1 MGTKK
6 KRSAVRESETHLQ
19 QILDTAATGLARCS
33 RDLRYLSANRA
44 YAEIAGLPVDQIV
57 GRSVIEV
64 MGLDMFQTM
73 RPHIDRVLLG
83 ETVKYESEGPVR
95 SGGPQFLQVV
105 YTPWRELDGAV
116 SGWVASVTDITA
128 LRNAQEGLRE
138 SENRLRA
145 ITDNL
150 PIAIA
155 LYDHTDRVEFANRE
169 YRRLASRSDRPP
181 NGAASADYQYK
192 ALYERTVEFR
202 QRARQ
207 GEAARF
213 TVSRTADGV
222 QREFEVTYVPYRDT
236 SGAIVG
242 VFGMGY
248 DVSELRESHARIR
261 ELAERLATVREDE
274 RRAVA
279 VTLHERVAQELY
291 AAQLSLKALERKSRG
306 RSGIMQLA
314 RELSR
319 VIDQSIED
327 VRSLT
332 DQLYPTS
339 LVYLP
344 LSEALEHLARQVG
357 KLSGI
362 RVAVDQQPEFPQLEM
377 EIRALFFRAAQE
389 ALANVARHA
398 AASNVT
404 IHLEADS
411 KRIVMVVADDGK
423 GVAPVDLRKPGSL
436 GLLGMRER
444 FAAAGGGL
452 TVERGSSRGTCLSVF
467 LPSRES
473 EAGRAPPGSAARRGE
488 VDGDN
493 SPTSVAR
500 RARPRARSG
509 RAEERR

>member
-1 MGTKK
+1 VVTKK
-6 KRSAVRESETHLQ
+6 KHSAFRESEAHLQ
-19 QILDTAATGLARCS
+19 QLLDTAATGLARCS

-44 YAEIAGLPVDQIV
+44 YAQIAGLPVDQIV
-57 GRSVIEV
+57 GRSIVEV
-64 MGLDMFQTM
+64 MGPETFERT
-73 RPHIDRVLLG
+73 RPHIDRVLRG
-83 ETVKYESEGPVR
+83 ETAERESEVPF
-95 SGGPQFLQVV
+95 GGENPRFLQVV
-105 YTPWRELDGAV
+105 YTPWRELDGTV
-116 SGWVASVTDITA
+116 SGWVASVTDITV
-128 LRNAQEGLRE
+128 LRNTQEGQRE

-155 LYDHTDRVEFANRE
+155 LYDRADHVVFANQE
-169 YRRLASRSDRPP
+169 YRRLAAKNDHAP

-192 ALYERTVEFR
+192 KLYERSVAFR
-202 QRARQ
+202 ERARQ
-207 GEAARF
+207 GESGRF
-213 TVSRTADGV
+213 TVSRNLDGM
-222 QREFEVTYVPYRDT
+222 QREFEVSYVPYRDT

-242 VFGMGY
+242 VYGMGY
-248 DVSELRESHARIR
+248 DVTDLRESHARIR

-306 RSGIMQLA
+306 RSGIMELA
-314 RELSR
+314 KELSR

-327 VRSLT
+327 VRNLT

-357 KLSGI
+357 KLSGV
-362 RVAVDQQPEFPQLEM
+362 RVAVDQRPEFPQLKTEN
-377 EIRALFFRAAQE
+377 RALFFRAAQE
-389 ALANVARHA
+389 ALANVVRHA

-404 IHLEADS
+404 ISLETDS
-411 KRIVMVVADDGK
+411 ERIAMVVADDGR

-436 GLLGMRER
+436 GLLGIRER

-452 TVERGSSRGTCLSVF
+452 MVERGSPGGTCLTVF
-467 LPSRES
+467 LPSREPD
-473 EAGRAPPGSAARRGE
+473 AGRAPSAAASPSAGSA
-488 VDGDN
+488 
-493 SPTSVAR
+493 
-500 RARPRARSG
+500 
-509 RAEERR
+509 